1 MLALISHI
9 PNPLQDSLF
18 SPEQPVRFSLAESV
32 CQESGGKI
40 RNPAKGCIIWD
51 KDEIRNMCFE
61 LLVLHRM

>member
-40 RNPAKGCIIWD
+40 RNPAKGCI
-51 KDEIRNMCFE
+51 KDEAKFSASPQSPTVIDHE
-61 LLVLHRM
+61 